1 MLGIGLREACRHRNE
16 VCIEVVP
23 LKPGRAQR
31 DGGGKGS
38 ARRPPCPPHAVP
50 VLPVAESPLWPK
62 EKVDVIEVDE
72 GAPLSLQCNPPPG
85 LPSPVI
91 FWMSSCE
98 SGKPKPLLP
107 SVTPPAGF
115 TYPNYV

>member
-1 MLGIGLREACRHRNE
+1 M
-16 VCIEVVP
+16 V
-23 LKPGRAQR
+23 
-31 DGGGKGS
+31 S
-38 ARRPPCPPHAVP
+38 

-98 SGKPKPLLP
+98 SGKPLP
-107 SVTPPAGF
+107 SPALRSPLSP
-115 TYPNYV
+115 TCRVHLP

>member
-1 MLGIGLREACRHRNE
+1 MVSLL
-16 VCIEVVP
+16 
-23 LKPGRAQR
+23 LM
-31 DGGGKGS
+31 
-38 ARRPPCPPHAVP
+38 
-50 VLPVAESPLWPK
+50 AESPLWPK

-98 SGKPKPLLP
+98 LGENPLPHGPMGSLSITCSGHFK
-107 SVTPPAGF
+107 
-115 TYPNYV
+115 